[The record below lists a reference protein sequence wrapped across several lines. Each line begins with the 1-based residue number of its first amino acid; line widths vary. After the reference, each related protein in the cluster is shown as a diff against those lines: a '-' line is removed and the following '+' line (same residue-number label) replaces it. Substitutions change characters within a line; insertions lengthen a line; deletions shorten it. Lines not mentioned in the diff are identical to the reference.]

1 MDPAKKDLYT
11 SKRSSGVNT
20 NADPKVQETINLLLR
35 NTTIPG
41 NVNWMLT
48 KVVNSNELA
57 LASYGSNGLQEMIDN
72 LTNDEIYYGF
82 IKCINKETEQIKFY
96 STYFIG
102 EDVSGMKKGKS
113 SLYKAGILSI
123 VDTNGEVPFNN
134 LTLSEYNYDYVF
146 NEVQKLSK
154 IPADSLQI

>member
-1 MDPAKKDLYT
+1 MDPIKKELYT
-11 SKRSSGVNT
+11 NKRSSGVNT
-20 NADPKVQETINLLLR
+20 TADSKVQETINLLLR
-35 NTTIPG
+35 NTTISG

-82 IKCINKETEQIKFY
+82 IKCFNKDTEQIKYF

-102 EDVSGMKKGKS
+102 EDVSAMKKGKS
-113 SLYKAGILSI
+113 SLYKSGILSI

-134 LTLSEYNYDYVF
+134 LSLSEYNYDYVF